1 MRKIVHLSDIHFG
14 RVDRNV
20 VERVIETINEIGPD
34 IVVVSGDLTQRAK
47 TSEFIEA
54 KQFLDKLPKPQIVV
68 PGNHD
73 VPLYNVF
80 DRFFRPL
87 EKFRQYIT
95 EDLTPIFVDQ
105 EMAIVG
111 VNTARSLV
119 VKGGRVNRQQITH
132 IQNIMCDVPQEAL
145 KVVVTHHPFDVPE
158 HHDERDIVG
167 RARLA
172 IPMFAECGAD
182 VFLSGHLHVSNIG
195 STAERYRL
203 ENGKSA
209 LVVQAGTATSIRGRG
224 EANSFNLLEFAEP
237 TLAIHRLACSDPA
250 NGFSI
255 VETTTYRQ
263 STDGWQRDV

>member
-1 MRKIVHLSDIHFG
+1 VPPGMDIPRHLWNFSHTMFEEAKEIASRRRIDAVYAPVWDVEGIAFLVAKTFPLITSLQTTMASYLDANEEKRRDTTFLRTFAKPVLALEKRLMVESDRIHAISHAIVSEIERQYDFRFDPA
-14 RVDRNV
+14 RVDMIPLGLADWSALHADAPAPLAEGAVRLCF
-20 VERVIETINEIGPD
+20 IG
-34 IVVVSGDLTQRAK
+34 RM
-47 TSEFIEA
+47 EFR
-54 KQFLDKLPKPQIVV
+54 K
-68 PGNHD
+68 
-73 VPLYNVF
+73 
-80 DRFFRPL
+80 
-87 EKFRQYIT
+87 
-95 EDLTPIFVDQ
+95 
-105 EMAIVG
+105 
-111 VNTARSLV
+111 
-119 VKGGRVNRQQITH
+119 
-132 IQNIMCDVPQEAL
+132 
-145 KVVVTHHPFDVPE
+145 
-158 HHDERDIVG
+158 
-167 RARLA
+167 
-172 IPMFAECGAD
+172 GAD